1 MNAACLLSLLACFQN
16 PVEGEWVNLFAD
28 TLESRFEFRDG
39 AVATDWSL
47 KSGILDCKPGKGW
60 LGTKKPYGDFEM
72 EVEWKLPANGN
83 SGVFLRVPEGPSK
96 ESPSKR
102 GAEIQI
108 LDDEAS
114 IHKGKLKDWQYSGS
128 IYSAAAARQGLV
140 RHGEW
145 NTFLIRAQG
154 TRISVT
160 VNGVAAAS
168 VDVDQSPLKGRP
180 LWGAVGLQNHGGGG
194 TFRNVR
200 IRELQTSKWLETI
213 SGSYK
218 VLQARRSNRQIDETG
233 LAKMAVKIEAGKL
246 ILIDAGHQ
254 ESGKIE
260 KDATDPPS
268 VWRIVFPHGT
278 VTKRIPTRII
288 SRQGGIELGWSKDE
302 KMPPAED
309 LPEGP
314 GWARLLI
321 GDRK

>member
-1 MNAACLLSLLACFQN
+1 MSAVCLLTLLVCFQK
-16 PVEGEWVNLFAD
+16 PTEGGWVNLFSE
-28 TLESRFEFRDG
+28 TLESRFDYRDG
-39 AVATDWSL
+39 AVASDWSL
-47 KSGILDCKPGKGW
+47 IKGVLESKPGKGW
-60 LGTKKPYGDFEM
+60 IGTKKVYGDFEM

-128 IYSAAAARQGLV
+128 IYTAAAAKQGLV

-145 NTFLIRAQG
+145 NTFLIKAQG
-154 TRISVT
+154 TRITVT
-160 VNGVAAAS
+160 VNQVQAAS
-168 VDVDQSPLKGRP
+168 IDVDQSPLKGRP
-180 LWGAVGLQNHGGGG
+180 LWGAVGLQNHGSGG
-194 TFRNVR
+194 TFRKVR
-200 IRELQTSKWLETI
+200 IRELQTLKWFENLT
-213 SGSYK
+213 GSYK
-218 VLQARRSNRQIDETG
+218 VIQARRSNRQIEETG
-233 LAKMAVKIEAGKL
+233 LAKMGVKIEAGKL
-246 ILIDAGHQ
+246 TLVDADHQ
-254 ESGKIE
+254 ESGRVE
-260 KDATDPPS
+260 KDPTDPPS

-288 SRQGGIELGWSKDE
+288 MRQGGIELGWSKDE

-309 LPEGP
+309 IPEGP